1 MYTTVEDMRAE
12 GVTAA
17 QASDERLTALIEEAS
32 RMIDRATGWFF
43 EPRELTYHLD
53 GRGTPTIELPAPLI
67 RLDQLLI
74 DGSEVVVTFENPIV
88 IGAPVQSGF
97 YAPHITFRYGRRFPR
112 GRSNVETS
120 GVWGY
125 TEHDGT
131 FMGRTPLEIR
141 RACMMIVL
149 RLLPS
154 LADTDAT
161 DEARNRWRV
170 VEERTRDQSYKL
182 NPAQR
187 GSFTGDPDID
197 HILLSYRR
205 PAAMGAV

>member
-1 MYTTVEDMRAE
+1 MYATVADMRAE
-12 GVTAA
+12 GVTPS
-17 QASDERLTALIEEAS
+17 QASDERLTALLEEAS

-43 EPRELTYHLD
+43 EPRERTYQLD
-53 GRGTPTIELPAPLI
+53 GRGTPTIELPVPLI
-67 RLDQLLI
+67 RLDELFI
-74 DGSEVVVTFENPIV
+74 DGSEVVVTLENPIV

-112 GRSNVETS
+112 GRSNIDVT
-120 GVWGY
+120 GLWGY
-125 TEHDGT
+125 TEDDGT
-131 FMGRTPLEIR
+131 VTGRTPLEIR

-149 RLLPS
+149 RLLPP

-161 DEARNRWRV
+161 DEARNRWRI

-182 NPAQR
+182 NPSQR

-205 PAAMGAV
+205 PAGMGAV